1 MPHLTTVLH
10 FYHVQVSMEMG
21 GSLTYQINI
30 FRNSL
35 TLTDS
40 IKLDSKNW
48 KDPEKVLLPS
58 YYYSGYLCDAL
69 LPTDPV
75 MEAARCLGGWS
86 GESHSDCTRFLLS
99 SFSCLIS
106 AQSAGG
112 GPEMQAS
119 SGSLSKCRALGPT
132 QTRLLRRPQT

>member
-1 MPHLTTVLH
+1 MLHLTTVLH
-10 FYHVQVSMEMG
+10 FYYVQVSMEMG

-48 KDPEKVLLPS
+48 EDPKKVLLPS

-86 GESHSDCTRFLLS
+86 GESHSDCTRFLLCHPS
-99 SFSCLIS
+99 PASF
-106 AQSAGG
+106 
-112 GPEMQAS
+112 
-119 SGSLSKCRALGPT
+119 
-132 QTRLLRRPQT
+132 LLRVQGEGQRCRHLLGLSQNAEPWAPPRPAC